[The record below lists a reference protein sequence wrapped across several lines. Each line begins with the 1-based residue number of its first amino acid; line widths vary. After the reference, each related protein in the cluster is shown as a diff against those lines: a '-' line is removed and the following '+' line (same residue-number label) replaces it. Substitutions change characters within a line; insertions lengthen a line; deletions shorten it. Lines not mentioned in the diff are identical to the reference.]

1 MNETM
6 KGDLY
11 AAYLTGGVEAA
22 VAFARTNGL
31 AVPAGAELS
40 DLELELVAGGKD
52 STTVAQQQGGRGRGR
67 RK

>member
-11 AAYLTGGVEAA
+11 AAYLNGGVEAA
-22 VAFARTNGL
+22 AAFARTNGL

-52 STTVAQQQGGRGRGR
+52 LLGGLGGGRGRGR
-67 RK
+67 GRRR